1 MMAQPSSVSLA
12 GSGGGGAPAA
22 MEATLPLPTRIS
34 SVPSAARRTPS
45 AGELISGTS
54 APIAFWGGFW
64 SHFQGLVSAI
74 TSGVGGM
81 RVCGRSV
88 KGEEAGMAA
97 AEAAGA
103 SAASEFTT
111 TRM

>member
-1 MMAQPSSVSLA
+1 M
-12 GSGGGGAPAA
+12 
-22 MEATLPLPTRIS
+22 
-34 SVPSAARRTPS
+34 
-45 AGELISGTS
+45 
-54 APIAFWGGFW
+54 
-64 SHFQGLVSAI
+64 SAI

-81 RVCGRSV
+81 RLRGKSI